1 MPKVVRRN
9 IFDDELD
16 LYVVT
21 TNGYITKDDK
31 LVMGRGAALMAKKLC
46 PLLPEIASRLTQYV
60 FDSSRGCRVYG
71 FVESNPVKCIDKKVR
86 RFGLFQVKYHWRD
99 KADLALIGFS
109 ILSMNKRLDMFEPKV
124 RIGMN
129 YPGIGNGGLSKE
141 QVAPLLESLDK
152 RVMVY
157 EL

>member
-9 IFDDELD
+9 MFEDELD

-31 LVMGRGAALMAKKLC
+31 LVMGRGAALMAKRLC
-46 PLLPEIASRLTQYV
+46 PRLPEIAAQLTQNV
-60 FDSSRGCRVYG
+60 FDKVQGCRVYG
-71 FVESNPVKCIDKKVR
+71 FVESDSAKCIDKKVR
-86 RFGLFQVKYHWRD
+86 RFGLFQVKYHWQD

-109 ILSMNKRLDMFEPKV
+109 ILSLNKCLNMFGHKTCV
-124 RIGMN
+124 GMN
-129 YPGIGNGGLSKE
+129 YPGIGNGGLTKE
-141 QVAPLLESLDK
+141 EVAPLLESLDK
-152 RVMVY
+152 RVVVY